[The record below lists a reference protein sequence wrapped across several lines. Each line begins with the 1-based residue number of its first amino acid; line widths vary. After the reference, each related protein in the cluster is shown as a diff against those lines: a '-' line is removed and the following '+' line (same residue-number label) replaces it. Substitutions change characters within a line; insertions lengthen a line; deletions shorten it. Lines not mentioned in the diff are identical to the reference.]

1 MSLRIH
7 EIHPSLAHYPLALVP
22 LSVIADIA
30 GRLTGNANLTRLG
43 GALMPIAAAT
53 GAATAVAGLVA
64 QSSVNVDDHGRA
76 HDLLATHRNL
86 NAGLLALTGALAAY
100 RARTTRPSLGYLV
113 AGALGAVAMNYTAY
127 LGGSMVY
134 QHGVGVLP
142 AGGIDESRAPE
153 IRGGNVARSARVAGA
168 NALHSLKHAGQHV
181 MQGELAPALHDGHS
195 R

>member
-7 EIHPSLAHYPLALVP
+7 EVHPSLAHYPLALMP

-30 GRLTGNANLTRLG
+30 GRLTGNANLMRLG

-142 AGGIDESRAPE
+142 AGGVDETRAPE

-168 NALHSLKHAGQHV
+168 NALRSLKHAGRHV

-195 R
+195 S